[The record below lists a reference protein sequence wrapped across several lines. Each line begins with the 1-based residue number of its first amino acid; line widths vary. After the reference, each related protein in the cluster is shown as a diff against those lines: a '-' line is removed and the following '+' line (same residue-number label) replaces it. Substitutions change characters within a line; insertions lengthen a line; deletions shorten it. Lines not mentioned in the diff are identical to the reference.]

1 MQEKT
6 LNANDMT
13 SIILNILI
21 LLNLSQ
27 VFFNGPAD
35 STQNECSI
43 RMIDLTQDYIL
54 SSIMEDVLGE
64 DSLAYNNNKIFYNM
78 NLLDYKS
85 GTMVNVNR
93 LSRNFVLKNDNCLG
107 VAYYKGQYI
116 MVNGDVEYIKRL
128 KVLPDSISVKQTYTG
143 PAPDGIK
150 NWTYQIV
157 NDNLCA
163 RFFMGMGL
171 MLLPD
176 FQHWDNPKKRMPIV
190 TLPIRK
196 TKKDKP

>member
-1 MQEKT
+1 MLEKI

-13 SIILNILI
+13 SVIINILI

-27 VFFNGPAD
+27 VFFKGPAD
-35 STQNECSI
+35 STQNECSV
-43 RMIDLTQDYIL
+43 RMIDLTQDHIL

-64 DSLAYNNNKIFYNM
+64 DSVVCNSNKIFYNM

-85 GTMVNVNR
+85 GTMVSVNR
-93 LSRNFVLKNDNCLG
+93 LSLDFVLKNDNCLG
-107 VAYYKGQYI
+107 VACYKGRYI
-116 MVNGDVEYIKRL
+116 MVNGDSEHIKRL
-128 KVLPDSISVKQTYTG
+128 NVLPDSISIRQTYRG

-157 NDNLCA
+157 NDDLCT
-163 RFFMGMGL
+163 RFFIGMGS

-176 FQHWDNPKKRMPIV
+176 FQHRDDPKKRVPIV

-196 TKKDKP
+196 TKKDKL